1 MRVVFASLIAA
12 LLVACSEGAGAPN
25 NSTMDLIER
34 QVQLPEAA
42 ASLDD
47 YARYYAND
55 GNEIVAI
62 YISHVDP
69 TNPYYDVPRGQR
81 RWLADHRD
89 LPLIN
94 DGRSE
99 ERRVGKECV
108 STCQSRWSPNH
119 YKTKE
124 TKKKD
129 SKAMTK

>member
-1 MRVVFASLIAA
+1 MCFFFASRRRHTRCA
-12 LLVACSEGAGAPN
+12 LVTGVQTCALPI
-25 NSTMDLIER
+25 L
-34 QVQLPEAA
+34 QLPEAA

-94 DGRSE
+94 DGGCS
-99 ERRVGKECV
+99 VV
-108 STCQSRWSPNH
+108 SVRYNPVTRTMDTPLCNG
-119 YKTKE
+119 E
-124 TKKKD
+124 
-129 SKAMTK
+129 A

>member
-1 MRVVFASLIAA
+1 MRAVFATLIAA
-12 LLVACSEGAGAPN
+12 LLVGCSEGADAPN

-34 QVQLPEAA
+34 QVQLPEGA

-47 YARYYAND
+47 YARYYAHD

-62 YISHVDP
+62 YISRVDP

-94 DGRSE
+94 DGGCS
-99 ERRVGKECV
+99 VV
-108 STCQSRWSPNH
+108 SVRYNPVTRTMDIPLCNG
-119 YKTKE
+119 E
-124 TKKKD
+124 
-129 SKAMTK
+129 A

>member
-1 MRVVFASLIAA
+1 MRVVFSGLIAA
-12 LLVACSEGAGAPN
+12 LLVACSRDADAPN
-25 NSTMDLIER
+25 DSTMDLIER
-34 QVQLPEAA
+34 QVQLPEGT

-47 YARYYAND
+47 YARYYAKE

-94 DGRSE
+94 DGACA
-99 ERRVGKECV
+99 VV
-108 STCQSRWSPNH
+108 SVRYDPVTRTMDTPLCNG
-119 YKTKE
+119 E
-124 TKKKD
+124 
-129 SKAMTK
+129 A